1 MDVNE
6 SGGRRSSRPSKLSA
20 KGLCM
25 AVQESVGRAAAK
37 PMGKPKLGKL
47 ARREERE
54 FYLFISLWIIGFIAF
69 DAGPILASFAI
80 SFTNWSMMTPPNWTG
95 LQNYQRLIADPLF
108 YTAMWNSLYFGIG
121 SVGLGLIVSF
131 LLALL
136 LNQKVLGISVFR
148 TIFYLPSVVSGI
160 AVAILWIMILHQDFG
175 LINTVLSWF
184 GIKGPGWLVQPQWAK
199 PALILMSLW
208 GAGGSM
214 VIYLAGLQSVPQH
227 LYEAASI
234 DGAGPWMKFWHVTVP
249 MMSPVIFYNLIVGF
263 IASLQGFV
271 LVLIMTNGGPANATL
286 MFGLYIYRVAFQF
299 FQMGYASAL
308 AWILL
313 VVIMAITALQ
323 FLGAKYWVF
332 YEGEA
337 AR

>member
-1 MDVNE
+1 M
-6 SGGRRSSRPSKLSA
+6 KLSEEGTA
-20 KGLCM
+20 M
-25 AVQESVGRAAAK
+25 ALGQNIEQIR
-37 PMGKPKLGKL
+37 PTGKVKLSKR
-47 ARREERE
+47 ARREEIE

-69 DAGPILASFAI
+69 DAGPIIASFVI
-80 SFTNWSMMTPPNWTG
+80 SFTDWSALSAPKWIG
-95 LQNYQRLIADPLF
+95 LDNYQKMLIDPLF
-108 YTAMWNSLYFGIG
+108 YKAMGNSLYFGLG

-136 LNQKVLGISVFR
+136 LNQKVAGISIFR

-175 LINTVLSWF
+175 LINSGLALL
-184 GIKGPGWLVQPQWAK
+184 GIKGPGWLVQPQWAM

-214 VIYLAGLQSVPQH
+214 VIFLAGLQSVPVH

-234 DGAGPWMKFWHVTVP
+234 DGAGTWGKFWTITVP

-263 IASLQGFV
+263 IASIQGFV

-286 MFGLYIYRVAFQF
+286 MYGLYIYRLAFQF

-308 AWILL
+308 AWVLL
-313 VVIMAITALQ
+313 IVIMIITAIQ
-323 FLGAKYWVF
+323 FVLSRYWVY

-337 AR
+337 KG

>member
-1 MDVNE
+1 
-6 SGGRRSSRPSKLSA
+6 
-20 KGLCM
+20 
-25 AVQESVGRAAAK
+25 
-37 PMGKPKLGKL
+37 
-47 ARREERE
+47 
-54 FYLFISLWIIGFIAF
+54 
-69 DAGPILASFAI
+69 
-80 SFTNWSMMTPPNWTG
+80 
-95 LQNYQRLIADPLF
+95 
-108 YTAMWNSLYFGIG
+108 
-121 SVGLGLIVSF
+121 
-131 LLALL
+131 
-136 LNQKVLGISVFR
+136 
-148 TIFYLPSVVSGI
+148 
-160 AVAILWIMILHQDFG
+160 
-175 LINTVLSWF
+175 
-184 GIKGPGWLVQPQWAK
+184 
-199 PALILMSLW
+199 
-208 GAGGSM
+208 
-214 VIYLAGLQSVPQH
+214 
-227 LYEAASI
+227 
-234 DGAGPWMKFWHVTVP
+234 

>member
-1 MDVNE
+1 
-6 SGGRRSSRPSKLSA
+6 
-20 KGLCM
+20 M
-25 AVQESVGRAAAK
+25 AVQQRIEQAAAQ
-37 PMGKPKLGKL
+37 PIGKPRRGVR

-54 FYLFISLWIIGFIAF
+54 FFLFIAPWIIGFILF
-69 DAGPILASFAI
+69 DAGPILASAAI
-80 SFTNWSMMTPPNWTG
+80 SFTNWTALSAPKLVG
-95 LQNYQRLIADPLF
+95 LANYQKMVADPLF
-108 YTAMWNSLYFGIG
+108 YKALSNSLYFGLG
-121 SVGLGLIVSF
+121 SVGLGMIVSF

-136 LNQKVLGISVFR
+136 LNQKVLGMSVFR

-160 AVAILWIMILHQDFG
+160 AVAILWIMILHKDFG
-175 LINTVLSWF
+175 LINSALSWF
-184 GIKGPGWLVQPQWAK
+184 GITGPGWLVEPQWAM

-234 DGAGPWMKFWHVTVP
+234 DGAGPWSKFWNVTVP

-263 IASLQGFV
+263 IASIQGFV

-286 MFGLYIYRVAFQF
+286 VYGLYLYRTAFQF

-308 AWILL
+308 AWLLL
-313 VVIMAITALQ
+313 VVIMLITAAQ
-323 FLGAKYWVF
+323 FFFAKYWVF
-332 YEGEA
+332 YEGDLKS
-337 AR
+337 

>member
-1 MDVNE
+1 
-6 SGGRRSSRPSKLSA
+6 
-20 KGLCM
+20 
-25 AVQESVGRAAAK
+25 
-37 PMGKPKLGKL
+37 
-47 ARREERE
+47 
-54 FYLFISLWIIGFIAF
+54 
-69 DAGPILASFAI
+69 
-80 SFTNWSMMTPPNWTG
+80 MMTPPNWTG

-108 YTAMWNSLYFGIG
+108 YTAMWNSLYFGVG

>member
-1 MDVNE
+1 MQLQQSVE
-6 SGGRRSSRPSKLSA
+6 RTGARP
-20 KGLCM
+20 
-25 AVQESVGRAAAK
+25 
-37 PMGKPKLGKL
+37 LGKVEL
-47 ARREERE
+47 GKQARREERE
-54 FYLFISLWIIGFIAF
+54 FYLFILPWILGFFLF
-69 DAGPILASFAI
+69 DAGPIVASFLVSLTDWSLI
-80 SFTNWSMMTPPNWTG
+80 SAPKWVGFA
-95 LQNYQRLIADPLF
+95 NYQTMARDQFF
-108 YTAMWNSLYFGIG
+108 YTALWNSIYFGVG

-136 LNQKVLGISVFR
+136 LNQKVLGISLFR

-175 LINTVLSWF
+175 LLNTALGWF

-208 GAGGSM
+208 GAGGAM

-227 LYEAASI
+227 LYEAAEI
-234 DGAGPWMKFWHVTVP
+234 DGAGPWGKFWNVTVP

-286 MFGLYIYRVAFQF
+286 MIGLYLYRQAFVNF
-299 FQMGYASAL
+299 NMGYASAL
-308 AWILL
+308 AWVLL
-313 VVIMAITALQ
+313 MVIMLFTMAQ
-323 FLGAKYWVF
+323 FYLSKYWVF
-332 YEGEA
+332 YEGEV
-337 AR
+337 RR